1 MAPRNHGS
9 FGLRHLSLIDSGE
22 DLTVAFITYF
32 TYVMEHIAGL
42 RKEKGKRISSLLE
55 NIMSQAGISSSKNG
69 KHLLAFLFH
78 FTAFFLI
85 TGVSGYSFAS
95 SPPQCERTITA
106 RVVALEQVYT
116 YNRFGAFNPAGMVF
130 ALRRD
135 VVANDDVYDDNSKR
149 SLRFKEN
156 EQIPSRPDVKKDL
169 LLAGKVKLRSDK
181 RPRPLTLRVNE
192 GDCLQVT
199 FTNLLSRT
207 TNGQEIFNEPFAR
220 LRPDEGDVTEN
231 KEAQRQAMVLDSE
244 EPRTRHASMHVNGLD
259 YVQGAANFDAS
270 GKHALLDSDGANIGN
285 NISSLAAPGET
296 RVYTWHAK
304 KGGGY
309 LFYSMGA
316 PMGGEGDGGQLG
328 LGLFGSVNVQP
339 KGSIW
344 YRSQVTH
351 EDLLA
356 AIDRSKG
363 NRGYNPNGTPII
375 DYGAVYPSGHRR
387 HGDPVLSL
395 LKPFPADKK
404 KECPQTAPCEI
415 IYTDLN
421 AVIELPQEKNRKE
434 HPGCHNEDGSTCAQ
448 SYREFTAIFHDEVT
462 AVQAFPELGDEGNSL
477 SRVKDGMAI
486 NYGVAGMGSA
496 VLANRKGIGPAAL
509 CAECKLEEFFLS
521 SWANGDPAML
531 VARDPTGD
539 SDKPLKA
546 VTALYPDDPS
556 NVYHSYMGDPVKFR
570 NMHAGPK
577 ETHVFHLHAHQW
589 VKNDADENSTYLDSQ
604 TVSPG
609 ASFSYQI
616 FYGGSGNRNFTP
628 GDAIFHC
635 HLYPH
640 FAQGMW
646 ALWRTHDVFEA
657 GTKLDDKGSPRFG
670 ARALPDGEIVAG
682 TPIPAIIPVP
692 RAGLPPMP
700 TEEFKGYP
708 FYIAGQAGHRP
719 PQPPYDLVV
728 ENGSELNGG
737 LGRHRILDGS
747 VIDGIGDASYRKLY
761 KKPQGADNDLY
772 YQGRVIANKNAD
784 RVAKTSGDPNLF
796 VFGKTLDAARIELL
810 PLDGTPSEKKAIDFH
825 EGVDRPSVKTIYGWE
840 ARSYDSYD
848 SSGNRK
854 PFLVNGKSPKP
865 GAPYAD
871 PCPIGQPLRTY
882 KAAYIQF
889 DLTVNKAGWHDPQAR
904 IAVLQEDVKLTLDGK
919 RPPEPL
925 FFRANSDECVAF
937 HATNLIPSVLNLD
950 DFQLYSP
957 TDVIGQ
963 HIHLVKFDVTSSDGS
978 ANGWNYEDGTYSP
991 DEVRERIDANNKYQA
1006 SFGGTQILK
1015 PREHPFFSRDFSQAK
1030 CGKRDDKTGALK
1042 DKEDDGPW
1050 CGAQTTAQRWW
1061 ADPLLNSKGQD
1072 RTLRTV
1078 FTHDH
1083 FGPSSHQHHGLYA
1096 ALVIEPKGSRW
1107 QKMSGGEPFGGEQVK
1122 VRDDGGPTSYAA
1134 NIIDVVSESGKDI
1147 SRREFNLAF
1156 ADFAIV
1162 YDEKNNPV
1170 NGPGKI
1176 AGDLPAAVLH
1186 PAQPRPESISAGDPG
1201 TQLINYRN
1209 EPIPLRIGALK
1220 DVNTGKECW
1229 EPVDNTKPKERRFC
1243 QKDKEDKEQGD
1254 MANVFSSIT
1263 HAKQV
1268 SSAAFQF
1275 SDEPEGARRPGD
1287 PATPL
1292 LTAYQGDTVQ
1302 LRLIQGGR
1310 KRTIYLPCMA

>member
-1 MAPRNHGS
+1 
-9 FGLRHLSLIDSGE
+9 
-22 DLTVAFITYF
+22 
-32 TYVMEHIAGL
+32 
-42 RKEKGKRISSLLE
+42 
-55 NIMSQAGISSSKNG
+55 MSQAGTSSSKNNQ
-69 KHLLAFLFH
+69 HLLVFLFH

-85 TGVSGYSFAS
+85 TPVSESSFAS
-95 SPPQCERTITA
+95 SLPPQCERTITA

-135 VVANDDVYDDNSKR
+135 VVANDDVYDGNSR
-149 SLRFKEN
+149 QSLRFKQD
-156 EQIPSRPDVKKDL
+156 EQIPSKPDLKQDL
-169 LLAGKVKLRSDK
+169 LLAGHVKLRSDK

-199 FTNLLSRT
+199 FTNLLSPKA
-207 TNGQEIFNEPFAR
+207 NGQEVFNEPLAR

-231 KEAQRQAMVLDSE
+231 NEDQRQAMVLDSE

-259 YVQGAANFDAS
+259 YFQGAAHFDAL
-270 GKHALLDSDGANIGN
+270 GNALLESDGANTGK

-296 RVYTWHAK
+296 KVYTWYAK
-304 KGGGY
+304 KEGGY

-316 PMGGEGDGGQLG
+316 PIGGEGDGGQLG

-339 KGSIW
+339 RGSIW

-351 EDLLA
+351 EDLLV
-356 AIDRSKG
+356 AIERSKG

-375 DYGAVYPSGHRR
+375 NYAAVYPSSHRR

-395 LKPFPADKK
+395 LKSLPADKR
-404 KECPQTAPCEI
+404 KECPKTAPCEI
-415 IYTDLN
+415 IYGDLT
-421 AVIELPQEKNRKE
+421 AVIELPQKKNGKG

-496 VLANRKGIGPAAL
+496 VLANRKGVGPAAL

-539 SDKPLKA
+539 PDKPLKA
-546 VTALYPDDPS
+546 VMALYPDDPS

-589 VKNDADENSTYLDSQ
+589 VKNDADENSAYLDSQ
-604 TVSPG
+604 TISPG

-646 ALWRTHDVFEA
+646 SLWRTHDVFEA
-657 GTKLDDKGSPRFG
+657 GTKLDDKGAPRFG

-682 TPIPAIIPVP
+682 TPIPAIVPVP
-692 RAGLPPMP
+692 HAGLPPMP

-728 ENGSELNGG
+728 ENGNELNGG

-747 VIDGIGDASYRKLY
+747 AIDGIGDASYSEPY
-761 KKPQGADNDLY
+761 KKPNGAGNDLY
-772 YQGRVIANKNAD
+772 YQGRDIANKNAA

-796 VFGKTLDAARIELL
+796 VFGKTLDAIRLELL
-810 PLDGTPSEKKAIDFH
+810 PLEGTPAEKRAIGFH
-825 EGVDRPSVKTIYGWE
+825 EGSGQPLVKTIYGWE
-840 ARSYDSYD
+840 ARSYDSFD
-848 SSGNRK
+848 SSGKRK

-904 IAVLQEDVKLTLDGK
+904 IAVLQEDVKPTLDGK

-925 FFRANSDECVAF
+925 FFRANSDECVGF

-1015 PREHPFFSRDFSQAK
+1015 PREHPFFSSQGFSQAK
-1030 CGKRDDKTGALK
+1030 CGKRDDKTGALR
-1042 DKEDDGPW
+1042 DKEEDGPW

-1061 ADPLLNSKGQD
+1061 ADPLRNTKGHD
-1072 RTLRTV
+1072 RTIRTV

-1107 QKMSGGEPFGGEQVK
+1107 QKLSGDGFFGGEQLQA
-1122 VRDDGGPTSYAA
+1122 RDDGGPTSYAA
-1134 NIIDVVSESGKDI
+1134 NIIDVFSDSGKDI
-1147 SRREFNLAF
+1147 SRRDIRPAR
-1156 ADFAIV
+1156 
-1162 YDEKNNPV
+1162 
-1170 NGPGKI
+1170 
-1176 AGDLPAAVLH
+1176 LPILH
-1186 PAQPRPESISAGDPG
+1186 
-1201 TQLINYRN
+1201 
-1209 EPIPLRIGALK
+1209 
-1220 DVNTGKECW
+1220 
-1229 EPVDNTKPKERRFC
+1229 RR
-1243 QKDKEDKEQGD
+1243 
-1254 MANVFSSIT
+1254 
-1263 HAKQV
+1263 
-1268 SSAAFQF
+1268 
-1275 SDEPEGARRPGD
+1275 
-1287 PATPL
+1287 
-1292 LTAYQGDTVQ
+1292 
-1302 LRLIQGGR
+1302 
-1310 KRTIYLPCMA
+1310 